1 MQTPSVVAVLLVA
14 GLLSACG
21 FAPPAPPMPPD
32 TKRVAINHGDP
43 RKAHGQQQARTSKP
57 EPVPI
62 ALTLQPSTSPQA
74 TAEEQPAAS
83 SGVTAADSGTNGAAP
98 PIPVPLAPT
107 PSPSPAAGVPLAGE
121 VAPSALPSPAIALQ
135 PQPSIIAANTVPTT
149 PAQADL
155 PTAAVARQKPDGA
168 IDPQPQVDSQPEA
181 IPVVIKEIWRISPD
195 DGTVRQ
201 ALARWA
207 AKANWTFGPDQWE
220 LNFDLPIQAPAEFE
234 AESFQDATQALSQAI
249 AMTESPIRPCF
260 YGNRVLRM
268 VPFTRSCNRSPAT
281 QS

>member
-1 MQTPSVVAVLLVA
+1 MQIPFVVAALMVA

-21 FAPPAPPMPPD
+21 FTPPSPPMPPD

-43 RKAHGQQQARTSKP
+43 RKAYGPQQARTSNP
-57 EPVPI
+57 EPVPV
-62 ALTLQPSTSPQA
+62 ALTLQPSASPQA
-74 TAEEQPAAS
+74 TAEEKPQGDSGVAAS
-83 SGVTAADSGTNGAAP
+83 DSIANGVPP
-98 PIPVPLAPT
+98 PIPVPSAPAPT
-107 PSPSPAAGVPLAGE
+107 PATSGSVPVDAK
-121 VAPSALPSPAIALQ
+121 VTPTALPSPTIALQ
-135 PQPSIIAANTVPTT
+135 PQPSIIAANTVHTT

-155 PTAAVARQKPDGA
+155 PAAAVEQNKPSSA
-168 IDPQPQVDSQPEA
+168 IESQPQLDAQPEP
-181 IPVVIKEIWRISPD
+181 IPVVIKEVWRISPD

-201 ALARWA
+201 ALTRWA

-260 YGNRVLRM
+260 YGNRVLRI

>member
-32 TKRVAINHGDP
+32 TKRVAINHDDP
-43 RKAHGQQQARTSKP
+43 RKAHSQQQARASKP

-62 ALTLQPSTSPQA
+62 ALTLQPSASPQA
-74 TAEEQPAAS
+74 TADEQPSVGSGAA
-83 SGVTAADSGTNGAAP
+83 AAAPNTNGAPP
-98 PIPVPLAPT
+98 PIPIPSAPAPT
-107 PSPSPAAGVPLAGE
+107 STQSESVPVAAE
-121 VAPSALPSPAIALQ
+121 VAPTAQPSPAIALQ
-135 PQPSIIAANTVPTT
+135 PQPSIITVSTVPTT

-155 PTAAVARQKPDGA
+155 PAAAVALNKPNSAIEPDRQ
-168 IDPQPQVDSQPEA
+168 QDSQPEP
-181 IPVVIKEIWRISPD
+181 IPVVVKEVWRISPD

-201 ALARWA
+201 ALTRWA

-260 YGNRVLRM
+260 YGNRVLRV